1 LESIDNPIRRRHLST
16 FSANADHGN
25 GVELSIVIVSWN
37 TRDRLAECLRSLWAN
52 FIAYHGRCVETLVVD
67 NASRDGTA
75 ATVRNSFPWV
85 QLIENEENV
94 GFAQANNQAIR
105 RSSGRYLLLLNPDTA
120 VKPGAIQNLLRF
132 LKEHGQVGAAG
143 ARLLNADGSLQLSCY
158 QAPSLSGEAWRLFH
172 LDAVWPYRTYRQQ
185 HWGLDK
191 PRPVEILLGACV
203 MLRRRL
209 VDQVGL
215 LDEAYFM
222 YSEEVDLCHRIR
234 QAGWQ
239 IYWVPQAEVIHYGG
253 QSTRQVAAEMF
264 MQLYQGK
271 LLFFRKHHGRSA
283 ALVYKLILV
292 AAATARLLASP
303 IAYLERPS
311 RRSHHLHL
319 AACYRRLL
327 FSLPRL

>member
-1 LESIDNPIRRRHLST
+1 LLTTPEYRQDV
-16 FSANADHGN
+16 D
-25 GVELSIVIVSWN
+25 LSIVIVSWN
-37 TRDRLAECLRSLWAN
+37 TCDLLADCLHLLWFN
-52 FIAYHGRCVETLVVD
+52 LIACRENSVETFVVD
-67 NASRDGTA
+67 NASADGTA
-75 ATVRNSFPWV
+75 AMVRNCFPWV
-85 QLIENEENV
+85 RLIENQENV

-105 RSSGRYLLLLNPDTA
+105 CSSGRYLLLLNPDTA
-120 VKPGAIQNLLRF
+120 VRPEAVQGLLRF
-132 LKEHGQVGAAG
+132 MDEHTQVGAAG
-143 ARLLNADGSLQLSCY
+143 ARLLNADGSLQESCY
-158 QAPSLSGEAWRLFH
+158 RAPTLSGEAWRLFH
-172 LDAVWPYRTYRQQ
+172 LDAIWPYHTYRLHQRDLARA
-185 HWGLDK
+185 H
-191 PRPVEILLGACV
+191 PVEVLQGACF
-203 MLRRRL
+203 MLRRQI

-215 LDEAYFM
+215 LDEEYFM
-222 YSEEVDLCHRIR
+222 YSEEVDLCQRIR

-283 ALVYKLILV
+283 ALVYKLILL
-292 AAATARLLASP
+292 AATTARLLASP